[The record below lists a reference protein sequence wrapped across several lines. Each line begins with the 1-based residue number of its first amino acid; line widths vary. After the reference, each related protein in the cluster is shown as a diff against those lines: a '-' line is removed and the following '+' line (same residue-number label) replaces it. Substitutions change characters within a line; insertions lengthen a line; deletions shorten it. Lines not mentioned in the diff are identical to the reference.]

1 MPKLY
6 FEFAWSMACF
16 VISRLKR
23 VSNCWGRPIN
33 RSLKKSKFSFP
44 LNFVHP
50 ILVLTCSISHL
61 YTCLISHLYV
71 HAQSRTGMYMLN
83 LSLIYML
90 NLTLVYML
98 NLALVYTCSEF
109 FFYAF
114 SNFSF
119 MHVQSHTRI
128 HLNTCSISYIP
139 YVLFSILYF
148 NWWANILFDCFFCGT
163 YKSLMSSVLLISNL
177 LSIISNSLR
186 DC

>member
-23 VSNCWGRPIN
+23 VSNCWGIN

-61 YTCLISHLYV
+61 YTCLISQLVCTCSISHWYV
-71 HAQSRTGMYMLN
+71 YAQSLAYIHAQSHTCIHAQSRTRIHAQN
-83 LSLIYML
+83 
-90 NLTLVYML
+90 
-98 NLALVYTCSEF
+98 
-109 FFYAF
+109 F
-114 SNFSF
+114 SFMHFQTFSF

-128 HLNTCSISYIP
+128 HLNTRSISKLYP
-139 YVLFSILYF
+139 VRFVLNL
-148 NWWANILFDCFFCGT
+148 
-163 YKSLMSSVLLISNL
+163 VL
-177 LSIISNSLR
+177 
-186 DC
+186 

>member
-50 ILVLTCSISHL
+50 ILVLHVTCSISHL

-83 LSLIYML
+83 LSLNIH
-90 NLTLVYML
+90 
-98 NLALVYTCSEF
+98 AQSHTCIHAQSRTRIHAQNCSF
-109 FFYAF
+109 MHFQT
-114 SNFSF
+114 FSF

-128 HLNTCSISYIP
+128 HLNTRSISKLYP
-139 YVLFSILYF
+139 VRFVLNL
-148 NWWANILFDCFFCGT
+148 
-163 YKSLMSSVLLISNL
+163 VL
-177 LSIISNSLR
+177 
-186 DC
+186 